1 MLYNACRSLMAEY
14 HCHINKDYIPIITKS
29 SSICY
34 LAILKIHITKQKFG
48 DKPLKKFCDFW
59 LTTYSQEKNYTLTDA
74 IKTLLS
80 RVLGSPSLDPNKQS
94 LLF

>member
-1 MLYNACRSLMAEY
+1 M
-14 HCHINKDYIPIITKS
+14 HIAT
-29 SSICY
+29 
-34 LAILKIHITKQKFG
+34 QKLG

-59 LTTYSQEKNYTLTDA
+59 GFAPGLATYSQEKNYTLTDA

-80 RVLGSPSLDPNKQS
+80 RALGSPSLDPNKQS